1 MAEFELTTGTI
12 ESAQKVLIYGQHG
25 IGKTTLAAQ
34 LPGAVLIDV
43 EGGSGHVDCTRYP
56 RPTTWQE
63 LRYMVA
69 DALKRLQP
77 GSTLVI
83 DSADWAERLATEHV
97 CRERNVES
105 IEGIGYGKGYVYIA
119 DEFKRLLRGL
129 DMLID
134 KGVNVALVAHDTIGK
149 FDRPD
154 EQSSYSV
161 YGLKLSKHIAPLVK
175 EWADAVLFCRYK
187 EIVTKTADGKVK
199 ALGSGERV
207 MQTTHTATIDA
218 KNRWG
223 LDGEVPM
230 AAEIINQH
238 LKRKD

>member
-83 DSADWAERLATEHV
+83 DSADWAERLVFEHICFEHSV
-97 CRERNVES
+97 AS
-105 IEGIGYGKGYVYIA
+105 IEGINWGKGYVYAA

-134 KGVNVALVAHDTIGK
+134 KGVNVVFVAHDLITK

-187 EIVTKTADGKVK
+187 EIVIKTEDKKSK
-199 ALGSGERV
+199 AVGSGERV

-230 AAEIINQH
+230 SAEIINQH
-238 LKRKD
+238 LKRRD

>member
-1 MAEFELTTGTI
+1 MAEFELSSGII

-34 LPGAVLIDV
+34 MPGAVLIDV
-43 EGGSGHVDCTRYP
+43 EGGSGHIDCTRYP
-56 RPTTWQE
+56 RPKTWQE

-69 DALKRLQP
+69 DAIKRLEP

-97 CRERNVES
+97 CREHNVES
-105 IEGIGYGKGYVYIA
+105 IEGIGWGKGYVYVA
-119 DEFKRLLRGL
+119 DEFKRLLQGL
-129 DMLID
+129 NMLID
-134 KGVNVALVAHDTIGK
+134 KGVNVVLVAHDQIGR

-161 YGLKLSKHIAPLVK
+161 YGLKLSKHVAPLVK
-175 EWADAVLFCRYK
+175 EWADAVLFCRYR
-187 EIVTKTADGKVK
+187 EYVTKTADGKAK
-199 ALGSGERV
+199 AVGGGERV
-207 MQTTHTATIDA
+207 IQCTHTATIDA

-223 LDGEVPM
+223 IDGEVPM
-230 AAEIINQH
+230 TAETIVEH
-238 LKRKD
+238 LKKGD